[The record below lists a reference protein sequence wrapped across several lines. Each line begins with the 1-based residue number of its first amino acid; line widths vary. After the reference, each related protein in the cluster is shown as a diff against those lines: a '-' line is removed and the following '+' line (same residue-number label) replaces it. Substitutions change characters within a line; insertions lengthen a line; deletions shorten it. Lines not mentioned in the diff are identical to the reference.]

1 HGAGVGGTITQLA
14 QNPARRSPFHPER
27 TPGPSRGSPLSPLVP
42 GHHIFDRCRPRV
54 CENAQE
60 PTSWRIVFSIALFPI
75 AATALFL
82 LRLAKSRRIFYAQ
95 IECLCFRT
103 GWTLSGHSASS

>member
-1 HGAGVGGTITQLA
+1 MAAIEKQTLRLSGGNA
-14 QNPARRSPFHPER
+14 S
-27 TPGPSRGSPLSPLVP
+27 S
-42 GHHIFDRCRPRV
+42 CPRV

-82 LRLAKSRRIFYAQ
+82 FRLAKSRRIFY
-95 IECLCFRT
+95 T
-103 GWTLSGHSASS
+103 

>member
-1 HGAGVGGTITQLA
+1 MALESHHRKAGRTATFHPVKPFA
-14 QNPARRSPFHPER
+14 ARRDHRP
-27 TPGPSRGSPLSPLVP
+27 PSTQANGSN
-42 GHHIFDRCRPRV
+42 RPRV

-82 LRLAKSRRIFYAQ
+82 FRLAKSRKIFYAQ
-95 IECLCFRT
+95 IDCQCFRT
-103 GWTLSGHSASS
+103 GWPQTGH

>member
-1 HGAGVGGTITQLA
+1 MFERILPERPTPERCIEAYYVQGTRFESIAERKLRRQLTEDGNVGSAGGTCA
-14 QNPARRSPFHPER
+14 NPSA
-27 TPGPSRGSPLSPLVP
+27 GDCAAGRGSVSN
-42 GHHIFDRCRPRV
+42 RPRV

-82 LRLAKSRRIFYAQ
+82 FRLAKSRRIFYA
-95 IECLCFRT
+95 
-103 GWTLSGHSASS
+103 